1 MEYNVNGATIEADK
15 NGFLVNSDDWN
26 EEVAKAI
33 AAHDGIELTDKHWDL
48 INYLREE
55 YFDNHGNNPNTRH
68 IIKAM
73 QDKWGDKSVDS
84 KSLYELFPLDPSKQG
99 GRIAGLPE
107 SKRKGGY

>member
-1 MEYNVNGATIEADK
+1 MQYDVNGTAIEADK
-15 NGFLVNSDDWN
+15 NGYLVNIDDWN
-26 EEVAKAI
+26 EDVAQAI
-33 AAHDGIELTDKHWDL
+33 AAQDGITLTEKHWDL

-55 YFDNHGNNPNTRH
+55 FTENKGNQPNTRN
-68 IIKAM
+68 IVKAM
-73 QDKWGDKSVDS
+73 KEAWGDDSIDS